1 MVGMWPIYEWDE
13 WDVYPV
19 YPSEIA
25 GVSSLTQWDADPFM
39 PHRTVTPQKS
49 RPNFGDVG
57 TLMIQVEVTHKK
69 DRCST
74 ELSFWLRTNPHCCFL
89 PIFEGRKVTLMDK
102 LNELGWRKKWERDVW
117 DARDAEVLRKTP
129 MWGPVTGPPCSKL
142 SVSTS
147 VQSDPLLHVLERPH
161 RGNCPLWMS
170 CCHGLKLH
178 QINRCACKKQE
189 KHQGESN
196 TLNSSRSSS
205 TRNFVVLKV
214 KRLLLNMEKDRWSQG
229 AMQHDATMAQAFYT
243 KKSQKSLWD
252 LLCYRVF
259 SLD

>member
-1 MVGMWPIYEWDE
+1 MGCRSVH
-13 WDVYPV
+13 
-19 YPSEIA
+19 A
-25 GVSSLTQWDADPFM
+25 TQVERS
-39 PHRTVTPQKS
+39 HLQQKS
-49 RPNFGDVG
+49 RPTLETSESESSRWNTEANHVPWLPQFRWVG
-57 TLMIQVEVTHKK
+57 VTTHKK
-69 DRCST
+69 DQRVVILVTHQPTVLCFAHIWGT
-74 ELSFWLRTNPHCCFL
+74 ESDTDGQTKRPGTQQQ
-89 PIFEGRKVTLMDK
+89 
-102 LNELGWRKKWERDVW
+102 WER

-129 MWGPVTGPPCSKL
+129 TWGPVTGPPCSKL
-142 SVSTS
+142 LVSTS

-170 CCHGLKLH
+170 CCHVGLKLH
-178 QINRCACKKQE
+178 QINHCACKKQE
-189 KHQGESN
+189 KHQGESS

-205 TRNFVVLKV
+205 IRNFVVLKV

>member
-1 MVGMWPIYEWDE
+1 
-13 WDVYPV
+13 
-19 YPSEIA
+19 
-25 GVSSLTQWDADPFM
+25 M

-69 DRCST
+69 DHCST
-74 ELSFWLRTNPHCCFL
+74 ELSFWLRTNPQCCIL

-102 LNELGWRKKWERDVW
+102 LNDLGRSRNGSG
-117 DARDAEVLRKTP
+117 
-129 MWGPVTGPPCSKL
+129 MSGMTGPPCSKL

-170 CCHGLKLH
+170 CCHVGLKLH
-178 QINRCACKKQE
+178 QINHCACKKQE
-189 KHQGESN
+189 QHQGESS

-214 KRLLLNMEKDRWSQG
+214 KRLLLNMEKDR
-229 AMQHDATMAQAFYT
+229 
-243 KKSQKSLWD
+243 
-252 LLCYRVF
+252 
-259 SLD
+259 